1 MQLRR
6 PTILVIMCRVQAR
19 FCIHVG
25 PIICSA
31 PRGSTELASQRA
43 QSRTHTIPISNTIA
57 MRTFHI
63 ADRANIDQLGL
74 VLSIQKP
81 PHISSEQFHMK
92 QRPYILGELGLYR
105 QG

>member
-1 MQLRR
+1 
-6 PTILVIMCRVQAR
+6 
-19 FCIHVG
+19 
-25 PIICSA
+25 
-31 PRGSTELASQRA
+31 
-43 QSRTHTIPISNTIA
+43 